1 MSRSNQIPLMGNCCS
16 AEDNTS
22 VLPPDPKTSTFKKG
36 TRVHWTGLGELR
48 AHPTTQNT
56 ALAPRPAAEATTT
69 IAVLD
74 GSNDGIGAAPV
85 ESGSRVLVTVLS
97 KRTKETITPS
107 DVEGDGNF
115 GSRYYYWIELDGGP
129 KKKVGEGE
137 LSSVLR

>member
-85 ESGSRVLVTVLS
+85 ESGSRVLVTMAVDNNYPIYLS
-97 KRTKETITPS
+97 TTCP
-107 DVEGDGNF
+107 
-115 GSRYYYWIELDGGP
+115 GGKYNP
-129 KKKVGEGE
+129 KKSSSIVFP
-137 LSSVLR
+137 LSNASTL